1 MGRQSRND
9 FIGGKGTPQERKKR
23 HARILLTFKED
34 NKLTQKTTD
43 HFVDCVN
50 FFARNIVDECANLFL
65 DRLKKRGV
73 DGDEIVREVKDD
85 LEPLQKPFSGLETA
99 WSQAAYFEE
108 VFHSVV
114 RLHKIDKFVCHLVFF
129 RKVVGIKNICTLS
142 LTALRTVLV
151 MRTRLTRK
159 NAAAVSTQLRFA
171 TCSQ

>member
-85 LEPLQKPFSGLETA
+85 LEPLQKPFAGLETA

-114 RLHKIDKFVCHLVFF
+114 RLHKIDNFVCHLVLF
-129 RKVVGIKNICTLS
+129 RKVVGIKKYMYSFTDRFEDGISNEDKADKEERSCRFHA
-142 LTALRTVLV
+142 TAFCY
-151 MRTRLTRK
+151 M
-159 NAAAVSTQLRFA
+159 
-171 TCSQ
+171 